1 MHNILTVNNTI
12 PISCKTVLLNS
23 QRFIDLLPT
32 IELLI
37 DGLIFIGSIS
47 HLILT
52 SQCQDVKPI
61 LRLDGRGYW
70 NVSGKSEYNFFEKM
84 KVYNKT
90 VIDRLLGHQQ
100 FCLTLEWICC
110 GKPQAE
116 GNRSVLRSNK
126 LLYAINKSIDYS
138 IEHWLIC
145 IDDPDE

>member
-1 MHNILTVNNTI
+1 M
-12 PISCKTVLLNS
+12 
-23 QRFIDLLPT
+23 
-32 IELLI
+32 
-37 DGLIFIGSIS
+37 
-47 HLILT
+47 
-52 SQCQDVKPI
+52 
-61 LRLDGRGYW
+61 
-70 NVSGKSEYNFFEKM
+70 SGKSEYNFFFKM

-110 GKPQAE
+110 GNPQAE

-145 IDDPDE
+145 IMCCHMTIPMNNVENIAARFSNLFEIIKGKQKYRVMLK